1 MTTVIQAEHLKFSYG
16 DKAVLKDINLTVQP
30 GEIVGL
36 IGANGA
42 GKTTFLNILL
52 GLLAGTGEVSVFGQ
66 RPGAPDSKVRLGS
79 MLQGDMV
86 IAGTT
91 VGDLMQLAAAQSPR
105 ALDPDALLNEFH
117 LSDLKPQRLGSL
129 SGGQLRRITF
139 AVALVGNPDLLFLD
153 EPTVGMDAQSRKTF
167 WTQIEQLR
175 QQGKTM
181 VITSHYLEEI
191 QQVADRLLILQN
203 GRFVFNGSLQALQK
217 QHLGATITCETDL
230 IAHIIKG
237 TKLECGGT
245 IYTNT
250 TKEKIGKAKAVLSH
264 SFWVYN
270 KIGGWSKAFKRN
282 SKLKKGFV
290 ERVDVKKEEKNE

>member
-1 MTTVIQAEHLKFSYG
+1 
-16 DKAVLKDINLTVQP
+16 
-30 GEIVGL
+30 
-36 IGANGA
+36 
-42 GKTTFLNILL
+42 
-52 GLLAGTGEVSVFGQ
+52 
-66 RPGAPDSKVRLGS
+66 
-79 MLQGDMV
+79 
-86 IAGTT
+86 
-91 VGDLMQLAAAQSPR
+91 
-105 ALDPDALLNEFH
+105 LLNEFH

-153 EPTVGMDAQSRKTF
+153 EPTVGMDAQSRKAF

-230 IAHIIKG
+230 QSAIFNGLPAVDKVQLVAPKLIIHSTDG
-237 TKLECGGT
+237 DQTLRALVPMLDRLHQISVTRESLEDIFLQLTG
-245 IYTNT
+245 
-250 TKEKIGKAKAVLSH
+250 KDDEK
-264 SFWVYN
+264 
-270 KIGGWSKAFKRN
+270 
-282 SKLKKGFV
+282 
-290 ERVDVKKEEKNE
+290 